1 MRWPTRA
8 RESRAQVRDDKV
20 HAREVGLQAPTLPVR
35 RCGPPC
41 QGIDQGRGRRV
52 RQAGR
57 VLPRS
62 ASGPICH
69 DARQMPWIGLLV
81 AAWLVMF
88 LVGGVIAS
96 RAIADVSPL
105 TTGAWVVVVLAAGLL
120 ASAATTALAAARWR
134 QDARRGVATEPASA
148 VRRGLRLGNGYV
160 MLAAAFVVA
169 AVLLVLIYR
178 LVHTV

>member
-1 MRWPTRA
+1 
-8 RESRAQVRDDKV
+8 
-20 HAREVGLQAPTLPVR
+20 
-35 RCGPPC
+35 
-41 QGIDQGRGRRV
+41 
-52 RQAGR
+52 
-57 VLPRS
+57 
-62 ASGPICH
+62 
-69 DARQMPWIGLLV
+69 MPWIGLLV

-148 VRRGLRLGNGYV
+148 VRRELRLGNGYV